1 MFKYTRYFLIIFVI
15 TMVIPII
22 SIFMWTNHQLR
33 KMEEKASQ
41 HFIEVGVTQLDEA
54 IKQYQSIREGIILE
68 KIQNMSPSQLNEAEL
83 KKVFDEDSLE
93 FIYKNTDKITAGYEV
108 INGKKNKK
116 PEIHNVFVIPIK
128 SPYTNLK
135 GIKITEKSDFSELN
149 IQGPFIIEVYAK
161 DKIDKT
167 SFIATVKDPFRPP
180 SVLKKSFLS
189 PPIPDNVRNTG
200 IPTDPY
206 NRYRIKKILDKNGD
220 AVATFLLKTTI
231 QTKHIGPLKFLENSF
246 GLIIFFGA
254 MALSL
259 LIALYINRNFITPL
273 MVLSEASKEVMK
285 GNLDTH
291 VSTNIKY
298 AQIVRTFDNFNA
310 MVKGLKE
317 KEKLRNSFITSLTH
331 DLRTPLIAQERC
343 LTFISQKFKQMKLEE
358 EYDLAKSLEKNNKHL
373 LRMVNIILES
383 YSFDSQNQQLSFS
396 SINLSKIVD
405 DCLEKLKP
413 LLIDKNLEVTNS
425 IPQNLPEITADAIAL
440 RRVFINLIS
449 NAVENLSQND
459 KIKINAVLSDSNLNI
474 TVEDNGPGIAKDDME
489 HIFEQYYTGKSIDRK
504 LGSGLGLY
512 VCKKLIE
519 LHNGKITVES
529 KVGEYTKFNIQLPI
543 QRNNTL

>member
-33 KMEEKASQ
+33 KMEEKAAQ

-298 AQIVRTFDNFNA
+298 AQILSTFDNFNA

-383 YSFDSQNQQLSFS
+383 YQFDSQNQQLSFS
-396 SINLSKIVD
+396 SINISKIVD

-459 KIKINAVLSDSNLNI
+459 KIKISAAISDSTLNI

-489 HIFEQYYTGKSIDRK
+489 HIFEQYYTGKSLDRK

-529 KVGEYTKFNIQLPI
+529 KVGEYTKFNIQLPA
-543 QRNNTL
+543 QRKNTL

>member
-1 MFKYTRYFLIIFVI
+1 
-15 TMVIPII
+15 MVIPII

-206 NRYRIKKILDKNGD
+206 NLYRIKKILDKNGD

-298 AQIVRTFDNFNA
+298 AQILSTFDNFNA

-383 YSFDSQNQQLSFS
+383 YQFDSQNQQLSFS
-396 SINLSKIVD
+396 SINISKIVD

-519 LHNGKITVES
+519 LHNGEINVKSE
-529 KVGEYTKFNIQLPI
+529 VGKYTKFNIQLPI

>member
-298 AQIVRTFDNFNA
+298 AQILSTFDNFNA

-383 YSFDSQNQQLSFS
+383 YQFDSQNQQLSFS
-396 SINLSKIVD
+396 SINISKIVD

-459 KIKINAVLSDSNLNI
+459 KIKISAAISDSTLNI

-529 KVGEYTKFNIQLPI
+529 EVGKYTKFNIQLPA
-543 QRNNTL
+543 QRKNTL

>member
-1 MFKYTRYFLIIFVI
+1 
-15 TMVIPII
+15 MVIPII

-206 NRYRIKKILDKNGD
+206 NRYRIKKILDKN
-220 AVATFLLKTTI
+220 VPSNSLKI
-231 QTKHIGPLKFLENSF
+231 
-246 GLIIFFGA
+246 
-254 MALSL
+254 LS
-259 LIALYINRNFITPL
+259 
-273 MVLSEASKEVMK
+273 
-285 GNLDTH
+285 G
-291 VSTNIKY
+291 
-298 AQIVRTFDNFNA
+298 
-310 MVKGLKE
+310 
-317 KEKLRNSFITSLTH
+317 
-331 DLRTPLIAQERC
+331 
-343 LTFISQKFKQMKLEE
+343 
-358 EYDLAKSLEKNNKHL
+358 
-373 LRMVNIILES
+373 
-383 YSFDSQNQQLSFS
+383 
-396 SINLSKIVD
+396 
-405 DCLEKLKP
+405 
-413 LLIDKNLEVTNS
+413 
-425 IPQNLPEITADAIAL
+425 
-440 RRVFINLIS
+440 
-449 NAVENLSQND
+449 
-459 KIKINAVLSDSNLNI
+459 
-474 TVEDNGPGIAKDDME
+474 
-489 HIFEQYYTGKSIDRK
+489 
-504 LGSGLGLY
+504 
-512 VCKKLIE
+512 
-519 LHNGKITVES
+519 
-529 KVGEYTKFNIQLPI
+529 
-543 QRNNTL
+543 

>member
-33 KMEEKASQ
+33 KMEEKAAQ
-41 HFIEVGVTQLDEA
+41 HFIEVGVNQLDEA
-54 IKQYQSIREGIILE
+54 VRQYQRIREGIILE
-68 KIQNMSPSQLNEAEL
+68 KIQNLPPSQLTENGL
-83 KKVFDEDSLE
+83 KKVFNNDSLE
-93 FIYKNTDKITAGYEV
+93 FIYQNTYKVTASYEV
-108 INGKKNKK
+108 INGKENKT
-116 PEIHNVFVIPIK
+116 PEIHNVFVIPLK
-128 SPYTNLK
+128 NTPANLK
-135 GIKITEKSDFSELN
+135 GVKITEKSDFSELN

-161 DKIDKT
+161 DKIDQT

-180 SVLKKSFLS
+180 SVLKKTFLS
-189 PPIPDNVRNTG
+189 PPIPEGIRNIG
-200 IPTDPY
+200 LPTDSH
-206 NRYRIKKILDKNGD
+206 NLYRIKKIHDQNGD
-220 AVATFLLKTTI
+220 VVATFLIKTTI
-231 QTKHIGPLKFLENSF
+231 QAKHIGPLKFLENSF
-246 GLIIFFGA
+246 GLVIFFGA
-254 MALSL
+254 MVLSL

-343 LTFISQKFKQMKLEE
+343 LTFISQKFKQMNLEE

-489 HIFEQYYTGKSIDRK
+489 HIFEQYYTGKSLDRK

-529 KVGEYTKFNIQLPI
+529 KVGEYTKFNIQLPA
-543 QRNNTL
+543 QRKNTL

>member
-33 KMEEKASQ
+33 KMEEKAAQ

-298 AQIVRTFDNFNA
+298 AQILSTFDNFNA

-383 YSFDSQNQQLSFS
+383 YQFDSQNQQLSFS
-396 SINLSKIVD
+396 SINISKIVD

-529 KVGEYTKFNIQLPI
+529 KVGEYTKFNIQLPA

>member
-383 YSFDSQNQQLSFS
+383 YQFDSQNQQLSFS

-543 QRNNTL
+543 QRKNTL

>member
-1 MFKYTRYFLIIFVI
+1 
-15 TMVIPII
+15 
-22 SIFMWTNHQLR
+22 
-33 KMEEKASQ
+33 
-41 HFIEVGVTQLDEA
+41 
-54 IKQYQSIREGIILE
+54 
-68 KIQNMSPSQLNEAEL
+68 
-83 KKVFDEDSLE
+83 
-93 FIYKNTDKITAGYEV
+93 
-108 INGKKNKK
+108 
-116 PEIHNVFVIPIK
+116 
-128 SPYTNLK
+128 
-135 GIKITEKSDFSELN
+135 
-149 IQGPFIIEVYAK
+149 
-161 DKIDKT
+161 
-167 SFIATVKDPFRPP
+167 
-180 SVLKKSFLS
+180 
-189 PPIPDNVRNTG
+189 
-200 IPTDPY
+200 
-206 NRYRIKKILDKNGD
+206 
-220 AVATFLLKTTI
+220 
-231 QTKHIGPLKFLENSF
+231 
-246 GLIIFFGA
+246 

-298 AQIVRTFDNFNA
+298 AQILSTFDNFNA

-383 YSFDSQNQQLSFS
+383 YQFDSQNQQLSFS
-396 SINLSKIVD
+396 SINISKIVD

-519 LHNGKITVES
+519 LHNGEINVKSE
-529 KVGEYTKFNIQLPI
+529 VGKYTKFNIQLPI